1 LTLDGSQKL
10 LFDMN
15 EPIIST
21 SAKEREEGLSSKN
34 LEYKQIVKH
43 FDVSYDFVLGW
54 ALDREKLMP
63 LSDSMQ
69 VQSANFFEV
78 GGSNTLEEDKEVI
91 AKCKGEVLLYVKAW
105 EPPTMDFVDF
115 LEMLCEKVEKVT
127 VAAVGT
133 VANAY
138 VAKTKESAVW
148 ARKLT
153 SLNKSKVWFYAQ

>member
-21 SAKEREEGLSSKN
+21 SAKESEEGFPPNSM
-34 LEYKQIVKH
+34 EYKQLVKH
-43 FDVSYDFVLGW
+43 LNTSYDTVLGW
-54 ALDREKLMP
+54 ALDREKLLP
-63 LSDSMQ
+63 LSDSMH
-69 VQSANFFEV
+69 VESVHFFEV
-78 GGSNTLEEDKEVI
+78 GGSNTLEEDKEVL

-133 VANAY
+133 AANAY
-138 VAKTKESAVW
+138 VSTAKERAVW

-153 SLNKSKVWFYAQ
+153 TINVSKVWFYVQ